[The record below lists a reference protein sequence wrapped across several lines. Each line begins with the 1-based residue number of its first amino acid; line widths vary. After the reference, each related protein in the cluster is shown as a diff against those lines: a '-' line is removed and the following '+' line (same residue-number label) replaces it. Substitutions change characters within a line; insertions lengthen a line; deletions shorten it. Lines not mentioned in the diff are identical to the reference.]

1 VEGQRTVSR
10 HIKRMPK
17 YTPADDEMDSTYGEP
32 SVSAPEEAPAAE
44 PPTESVDEANAE
56 EAEILISK
64 DELPS
69 GAKVGDTYTF
79 KVSQDAGDELILEY
93 VKADQGEVGPTKVN
107 FEATTDRELSA
118 IDSQGA

>member
-1 VEGQRTVSR
+1 
-10 HIKRMPK
+10 
-17 YTPADDEMDSTYGEP
+17 MDSTYGEP

-44 PPTESVDEANAE
+44 PPTESVDEANAG

-93 VKADQGEVGPTKVN
+93 VKADQEAGPTKEN